1 MSMMWVGIGS
11 LGSAAIGYLGQQSAN
26 KSAERI
32 ANTPQSTARSDQ
44 SQSSFVPNSAVSPLY
59 GYMAGIG
66 QQMGQTPTPYFPGVG
81 YVGPSQA
88 TMAGVNT
95 GMGAMGQYSQG
106 AQAAQDAAP
115 WMQGLNLAS
124 LGNYGFLSNAADV
137 ANNPYV
143 QGQLGV
149 NQQQVNKNL
158 YENLIPQINS
168 GAQQVN
174 ALGSSRQGLMQGR
187 AIGDTSQAL
196 ANANASTMLNAY
208 GQGLGAQQYA
218 LGQTGQMLQNQL
230 APANAYGQA
239 GDMLN
244 RAGQT
249 GLNYGGVVEG
259 YQQKALD
266 DAMARWAHQYAEPWD
281 RAGMLGQL
289 LQQGGLSA
297 LGTNYSNSAGMGA
310 ASGPP
315 AAYTSPWMTAAQG
328 AIGGG
333 MLGASLRDMYKRNNT
348 SFTPTAA
355 QQQQMRP
362 LTDSFGNNPYMST
375 MGGWY

>member
-11 LGSAAIGYLGQQSAN
+11 LGSAALGYMSQQSAN

-32 ANTPQSTARSDQ
+32 ANNSNQSTANSNQ
-44 SQSSFVPNSAVSPLY
+44 SQSSFVPNPAASPLY
-59 GYMAGIG
+59 GYLAGIG
-66 QQMGQTPTPYFPGVG
+66 QQMGQTPTPYFPGMG
-81 YVGPSQA
+81 YVGPSSA
-88 TMAGVNT
+88 TQAGVNT
-95 GMGAMGQYSQG
+95 GMQAMDQYSQG
-106 AQAAQDAAP
+106 AQAAQNAVP
-115 WMQGLNLAS
+115 WMQGLNVAS

-158 YENLIPQINS
+158 YENLIPQVNS

-244 RAGQT
+244 QAGQT

-266 DAMARWAHQYAEPWD
+266 DAMARFAHQYAEPWD
-281 RAGMLGQL
+281 RAGMISQL
-289 LQQGGLSA
+289 VQSLSP
-297 LGTNYSNSAGMGA
+297 LGTNYSNSAGTGA

-315 AAYTSPWMTAAQG
+315 AAYTSPWMGAAQG
-328 AIGGG
+328 AMGGA
-333 MLGASLRDMYKRNNT
+333 MLGMGLRNMYQRNNA
-348 SFTPTAA
+348 SFMPTAA
-355 QQQQMRP
+355 QRQQMRP